1 MSINDSNRWQERE
14 DAIVRSILSGNN
26 ACGTLDKALQTGALE
41 DFLRGMIRP
50 TLHVCAAEYGEM
62 VKERNELS
70 ADNEAKR
77 FALEFVVSNLGGA
90 VTISEPAVLNAIR
103 KALPGREV

>member
-1 MSINDSNRWQERE
+1 MNRWKERE
-14 DAIVRSILSGNN
+14 DAIVNSIMSGHN
-26 ACGTLDKALQTGALE
+26 ACGTLKQALGNVQQLDK
-41 DFLRGMIRP
+41 FLRGMVQP
-50 TLHVCAAEYGEM
+50 TLQVCAAEYGEM

-90 VTISEPAVLNAIR
+90 VTISEPTVLNAIR
-103 KALPGREV
+103 KALPGRKV